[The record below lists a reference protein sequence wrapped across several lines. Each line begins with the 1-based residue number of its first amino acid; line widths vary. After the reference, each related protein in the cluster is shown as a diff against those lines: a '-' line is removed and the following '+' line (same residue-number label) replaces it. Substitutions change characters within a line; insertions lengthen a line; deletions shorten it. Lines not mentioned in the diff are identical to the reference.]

1 MGYEYVTIPARHR
14 SMTRGA
20 QDVSDT
26 RAELLD
32 LIVDPDAAYDRPPAD
47 LAPAQLVAADE
58 LFQERREQIP
68 LLAKRAAD
76 AGIDSVSSFADLV
89 PLLFAHTVYKS
100 YPQSF
105 YDNGRW
111 DRMLQWLD
119 TLSVADVSDVDV
131 TGVTGVDDWIERLWD
146 AGHAVVATSGSSG
159 KCSFLNHT
167 MGDRVRKTRHFKYS
181 SGWPFARADGD
192 HAYFWLGPSAGRT
205 SAVEA
210 YLTNAE
216 NWGRPDEVFALSDEP
231 LLISDISEMAA
242 FRTRMANG
250 TATPDE
256 IADIGRRA
264 AEKAERVQTDLAK
277 FTEKIMEYRD
287 RPIFLSGMWGQH
299 MMIIERARELGAGD
313 GEFHPDSVI
322 GAGGGV
328 KGVALPTDYQ
338 EQVARF
344 YGDVVRLAVYGMTE
358 LAQALPRCEANRY
371 HAAPGLVILPLD
383 ESGQR
388 LLTADDAVDGLVEA
402 RFGFLDLAYEGRWG
416 GLITGDRVTVD
427 FAERCPCGRSG
438 PTLLDNIGRFVQAG
452 QDDHIGCAGT
462 IDSYI
467 RGAVGA

>member
-1 MGYEYVTIPARHR
+1 M
-14 SMTRGA
+14 
-20 QDVSDT
+20 SDT
-26 RAELLD
+26 RTQLLD
-32 LIVDPDAAYDRPPAD
+32 LIVDPDSAYNQPSAE
-47 LAPAQLVAADE
+47 LASARLQAADE
-58 LFQERREQIP
+58 LFQERRQQIP
-68 LLAKRAAD
+68 LLAKRAED
-76 AGIDSVSSFADLV
+76 AGISKIRDFDDLV

-111 DRMLQWLD
+111 DRMLQWLN
-119 TLSVADVSDVDV
+119 TLSVGDVTDVDV
-131 TGVTGVDDWIERLWD
+131 AGVTDVDEWLERLWG
-146 AGHAVVATSGSSG
+146 AGHAVIATSGSSG

-167 MGDRVRKTRHFKYS
+167 MADRATKTRHFKYS
-181 SGWPFARADGD
+181 SGWPLARADGN

-210 YLTNAE
+210 FVANAE
-216 NWGRPDEVFALSDEP
+216 NWGRPDEIFALSDEP
-231 LLISDISEMAA
+231 LLISEISEMAA

-256 IADIGRRA
+256 IATVERRRA
-264 AEKAERVQTDLAK
+264 AKAERVQVDLAK
-277 FTEKIMEYRD
+277 LTEKILEYRD

-299 MMIIERARELGAGD
+299 MMIIERARELGVRD

-328 KGVALPTDYQ
+328 KGVALPPDYQ

-358 LAQALPRCEANRY
+358 LAQPLPRCEAGRY
-371 HAAPGLVILPLD
+371 HAAPGLVMLPLD

-388 LLTADDAVDGLVEA
+388 LLTSAHATDGLVEA

-416 GLITGDRVTVD
+416 GLITGDKVTVD
-427 FAERCPCGRSG
+427 FSERCPCGRFG
-438 PTLLDNIGRFVQAG
+438 PTLLDNIGRFVQPG

-462 IDSYI
+462 IDAYI